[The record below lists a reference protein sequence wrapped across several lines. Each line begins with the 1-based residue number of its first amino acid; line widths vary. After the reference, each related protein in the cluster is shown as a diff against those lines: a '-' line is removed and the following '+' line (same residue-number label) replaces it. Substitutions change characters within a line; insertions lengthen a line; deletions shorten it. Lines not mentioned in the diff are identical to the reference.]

1 MNGMNM
7 NGIIASLKKNWIA
20 VSLAVLL
27 GFVLLIWPVGI
38 LIPDGAPADDLGM
51 SLFKDKAGITT
62 DDQGRLTNGKH
73 TATFNEQ
80 AGRYVLVNTTKLA
93 IAEGVKPQ
101 ATANATTPANSTA
114 STNSTTTPSKDNS
127 KLGDNNNVVV
137 AAGFPTTLDELTSFI
152 NSCPSVED
160 EEFNDAWDGS
170 SIESSA
176 SEIKVLPE
184 GSTDA
189 IASLVEQYGTTKV
202 WKAIQDADVSTA
214 FLWKSDGY
222 ADQIRTAEQAA
233 DKPYSLDFE
242 YYQVDSDGSKDD
254 VNGQMDEDGTLYA
267 ADYNFK

>member
-1 MNGMNM
+1 MSEIERIKAWITANQVAAL
-7 NGIIASLKKNWIA
+7 IIAI
-20 VSLAVLL
+20 L
-27 GFVLLIWPVGI
+27 GLVALYFIIGAI
-38 LIPDGAPADDLGM
+38 IPDKADDDLGM
-51 SLFKDKAGITT
+51 SLFKDKAGKYSL
-62 DDQGRLTNGKH
+62 Q
-73 TATFNEQ
+73 
-80 AGRYVLVNTTKLA
+80 NTTKLA

-101 ATANATTPANSTA
+101 APANATMPTNSTTPANSTY
-114 STNSTTTPSKDNS
+114 TPSEDNP
-127 KLGDNNNVVV
+127 KLGGNNNVDVV
-137 AAGFPTTLDELTSFI
+137 AGFPTTLGELTSFI

-176 SEIKVLPE
+176 MEIKILPE

-202 WKAIQDADVSTA
+202 WKAIQGADVSTA

-222 ADQIRTAEQAA
+222 GDQIRTAEQAA

-242 YYQVDSDGSKDD
+242 YYKVDSDGSKDD